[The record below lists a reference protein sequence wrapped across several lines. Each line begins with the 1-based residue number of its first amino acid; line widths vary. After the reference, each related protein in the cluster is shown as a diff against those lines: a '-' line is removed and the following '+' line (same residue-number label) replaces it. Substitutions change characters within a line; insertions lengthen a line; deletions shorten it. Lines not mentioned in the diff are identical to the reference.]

1 MVKLKNAMILSLFV
15 VFLPFLALSQN
26 NELTPEMVVQ
36 LKSLTDVDLSPDGN
50 IIVYSV
56 RIPRSIQE
64 EPGPAYSELWLLDRQ
79 TSEKR
84 QLTLSGI
91 ISRTPQ
97 WSPGGNDR
105 RVDSGQAWELYRALQ
120 FAGVGTEFVVY
131 PGAGHGL
138 STTQHQLDFLKRS
151 LQWFERY
158 LLIDLNTMIN
168 FSG

>member
-1 MVKLKNAMILSLFV
+1 MLKLKNAAILSLFV

-26 NELTPEMVVQ
+26 KDLTPEIVVQ
-36 LKSLTDVDLSPDGN
+36 LKSVTDVDLSPDGN

-84 QLTLSGI
+84 QLTQSGI
-91 ISRTPQ
+91 ISRT
-97 WSPGGNDR
+97 
-105 RVDSGQAWELYRALQ
+105 LQ
-120 FAGVGTEFVVY
+120 FAGVETEFIIY

-151 LQWFERY
+151 LQWLERY
-158 LLIDLNTMIN
+158 LLID
-168 FSG
+168 